1 MKRLKKILLLIGILY
16 IGIAALAYFNQEK
29 LVFMPSKMPMN
40 HVYDFCQPF
49 EEFWLN
55 APDGGKINAIHI
67 KNNSTKG
74 VVLYFHG
81 NAGNLSHLGH
91 VANMI
96 SKKEYDIIMIDYR
109 TFGKSS
115 GTLTEEAIY
124 ADSDLVYTY
133 ALDNY
138 SEDKIVVYGRSFGTG
153 VASALASKNKPCK
166 LILESP
172 FYSAVSLGK
181 HRFPFLPID
190 WLSKFRFPSNEYV
203 KNLSCPVYIFHGK
216 EDRVIPFSSSKKL
229 YEEINGTNKMFFA
242 IENAGHNYLQD
253 YETFKQGLSNALP

>member
-1 MKRLKKILLLIGILY
+1 MKRLKRILLVIGVLY
-16 IGIAALAYFNQEK
+16 IAITALAYYNQDK

-40 HVYDFCQPF
+40 HEYDFCQPF
-49 EEFWLN
+49 QEFWLN
-55 APDGGKINAIHI
+55 AEDGGKINGIHI

-81 NAGNLSHLGH
+81 NSGNLSHLGH

-96 SKKEYDIIMIDYR
+96 SKKGYDIIMIDYR

-124 ADSDLVYTY
+124 SDSDMVYTY
-133 ALDNY
+133 ALETY
-138 SEDKIVVYGRSFGTG
+138 SEDKIILYGRSFGTG
-153 VASALASKNKPCK
+153 VASALAAKNKPCK

-172 FYSAVSLGK
+172 FYSAVSLGQ
-181 HRFPFLPID
+181 HRFPFLPIN
-190 WLSKFRFPSNEYV
+190 WLSKFRFPSNEYI
-203 KNLSCPVYIFHGK
+203 KKSSCPIYIFHGK
-216 EDRVIPFSSSKKL
+216 DDRVIPFSSSKKL
-229 YEEINGTNKMFFA
+229 FDEIKGNNKKFYT

-253 YETFKQGLSNALP
+253 YKTFKMGLTEALP